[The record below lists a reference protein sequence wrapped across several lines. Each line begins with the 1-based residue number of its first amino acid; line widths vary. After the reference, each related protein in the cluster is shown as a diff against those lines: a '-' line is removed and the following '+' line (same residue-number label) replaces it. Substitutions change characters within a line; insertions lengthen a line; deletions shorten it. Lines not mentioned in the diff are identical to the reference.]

1 MQISSAVDTEG
12 AGLKSR
18 ICITAIVPLTKGIAE
33 EVDKTGNSVINNNS
47 ICFLAEREPSD
58 S

>member
-18 ICITAIVPLTKGIAE
+18 ICITVIVPLIKGIAE
-33 EVDKTGNSVINNNS
+33 EVEVTKLVAVLLIITVYVFSRKRS
-47 ICFLAEREPSD
+47 Q
-58 S
+58 